1 MITKVT
7 VQGDLVEVEKITDGE
22 SKIIRRHVQDYYNL
36 TNQEKQALWYEMAAE
51 PQIEYLRTPKTGIS
65 KLFAFL
71 KRKK

>member
-7 VQGDLVEVEKITDGE
+7 VQGDLVEIEKVTE
-22 SKIIRRHVQDYYNL
+22 EETKIIRRHVQNYYSL
-36 TNQEKQALWYEMAAE
+36 TDQEKQALWYEMAGE